1 MKVGDAIRLIERD
14 GWLLIRT
21 RGSHTGNTSIPTNQA
36 ESPLLA
42 NILMT
47 LLPER

>member
-1 MKVGDAIRLIERD
+1 MKVGDAIRLIELD
-14 GWLLIRT
+14 GWSLFEPA
-21 RGSHTGNTSIPTNQA
+21 GVTGNTSIPTNQ

>member
-1 MKVGDAIRLIERD
+1 MKVGDAIRLIELD
-14 GWLLIRT
+14 GWFLIRT
-21 RGSHTGNTSIPTNQA
+21 RGSHRHTSIPTNQA